1 MQNNGGTYFESLVN
15 RRVPLSFKQTPTT
28 LEVERRRIEKLR
40 IVKLKGLA
48 TITARTNLYAS
59 RIIDAILIIS
69 ERSDPAQIGGTFQR
83 NLNNVLLPSRENR
96 NDRISVK
103 LKFSLTDRVV
113 FDAVRLKFHSV
124 RGRTSYG
131 YGSNLGAA
139 SRDIFFSLLPFL
151 ERSVAR
157 IQLLD
162 VSPRPRQQARRR
174 LSA

>member
-1 MQNNGGTYFESLVN
+1 M
-15 RRVPLSFKQTPTT
+15 
-28 LEVERRRIEKLR
+28 EVERRRTEKLR
-40 IVKLKGLA
+40 IAKLKDLA

-59 RIIDAILIIS
+59 CIVIDAILIIS
-69 ERSDPAQIGGTFQR
+69 ERSDYAQTGGTFER
-83 NLNNVLLPSRENR
+83 NSNNVLSLSRENR
-96 NDRISVK
+96 NDRVFVK

-131 YGSNLGAA
+131 YGGNLGAA
-139 SRDIFFSLLPFL
+139 SRDIFLSLLPFL
-151 ERSVAR
+151 GRSVAR

-162 VSPRPRQQARRR
+162 VSPHPRQEVIRRH

>member
-1 MQNNGGTYFESLVN
+1 MQNNGGRYFESLVN
-15 RRVPLSFKQTPTT
+15 RRVPLSFKQTLTT
-28 LEVERRRIEKLR
+28 LEVERRRIETLQ
-40 IVKLKGLA
+40 IAKLKDLA
-48 TITARTNLYAS
+48 TITAPTNLYAS
-59 RIIDAILIIS
+59 RIIDAILIII
-69 ERSDPAQIGGTFQR
+69 EHSDSAQTGGTFQR
-83 NLNNVLLPSRENR
+83 YLNNVLSLSRENR

-131 YGSNLGAA
+131 YGGNLGTA
-139 SRDIFFSLLPFL
+139 SRDIFLSLLPFL

-162 VSPRPRQQARRR
+162 VSPHPRQQVRRH